1 MCIHG
6 LFDNGWHMP
15 LAYGLL
21 PGKTQT
27 LYSSLFE
34 ELDSFGPYDSQSVLS
49 DYEQSLH
56 NAIVATWPGVTP
68 RGCHFHYTQALW
80 RNLQRTDLV
89 PEYQVEGSEVRKS
102 FKMMAALPFVPED
115 VLPTA

>member
-1 MCIHG
+1 MAGTC
-6 LFDNGWHMP
+6 
-15 LAYGLL
+15 LL
-21 PGKTQT
+21 PTAS
-27 LYSSLFE
+27 Y
-34 ELDSFGPYDSQSVLS
+34 LDSFGPYDPQSVLC
-49 DYEQSLH
+49 DYEQALH

-102 FKMMAALPFVPED
+102 FKMMAAKKLNKLIGSTGNVDIRCMSMYSPLNFGSHVD
-115 VLPTA
+115 L